1 MNRKGFT
8 LIELLI
14 VVVII
19 GILAAI
25 AIPKFAN
32 TKEKAYIASMKSD
45 LRNLVTAEEAYFADS
60 VKYTAAYG
68 AGGINFVQ
76 STGNT
81 TPAVTTTAD
90 GWTANITNV
99 NTTKTCSIYIGSTA
113 LLPANKQGGTKVQE
127 TARLAPLDSN
137 KRGKPPPPSFPVPGA
152 RLPAGASLVPYLSRT
167 E

>member
-32 TKEKAYIASMKSD
+32 TKE
-45 LRNLVTAEEAYFADS
+45 EAYLADS
-60 VKYTAAYG
+60 VKYSATIG
-68 AGGINFVQ
+68 AGGVIFTQ

-81 TPAVTTTAD
+81 APTITTTAD
-90 GWTANITNV
+90 GWTANIKNA
-99 NTTKTCSIYIGSTA
+99 NTTKTCSIFIGSTS
-113 LLPANKQGGTKVQE
+113 
-127 TARLAPLDSN
+127 LAPA
-137 KRGKPPPPSFPVPGA
+137 GKEGEPKCQ
-152 RLPAGASLVPYLSRT
+152 
-167 E
+167 

>member
-60 VKYTAAYG
+60 VKYSATIG
-68 AGGINFVQ
+68 AGGVIFTQ

-81 TPAVTTTAD
+81 APA
-90 GWTANITNV
+90 V
-99 NTTKTCSIYIGSTA
+99 NTTKTCSIYIGSTSLA
-113 LLPANKQGGTKVQE
+113 PANKEGEPKCQ
-127 TARLAPLDSN
+127 
-137 KRGKPPPPSFPVPGA
+137 
-152 RLPAGASLVPYLSRT
+152 
-167 E
+167 

>member
-1 MNRKGFT
+1 MTQQQGDAQMNRKGFT

-32 TKEKAYIASMKSD
+32 TKEKAYLASMKSD

-60 VKYTAAYG
+60 VKYSSTI
-68 AGGINFVQ
+68 GGGGVTFSQ

-81 TPAVTTTAD
+81 LPTITTTAD
-90 GWTANITNV
+90 GWTANIKNA
-99 NTTKTCSIYIGSTA
+99 NTTKTCSIFIGSTS
-113 LLPANKQGGTKVQE
+113 
-127 TARLAPLDSN
+127 LAPA
-137 KRGKPPPPSFPVPGA
+137 GKEGEPKCQ
-152 RLPAGASLVPYLSRT
+152 
-167 E
+167 